1 MYRTALYNSCI
12 TICFFRAVFA
22 WFDIKL
28 CKESLHPVCQAVC
41 GFVSF
46 IKIGQKKTSVINSPL
61 FYRLNYARITDPI
74 LYLKSAQ
81 VKDFL
86 NILYYKFWGLFSA
99 ACVWFCVFFSHIRTR
114 KQKAKISTWFL
125 WNITCCL
132 LCIFCAWPCVKC

>member
-46 IKIGQKKTSVINSPL
+46 IKIGQKKTSVINSPIVL
-61 FYRLNYARITDPI
+61 PLNYVRMLVGMLTKPKVIASHLLRI
-74 LYLKSAQ
+74 Y
-81 VKDFL
+81 
-86 NILYYKFWGLFSA
+86 GLFFWQFGVA
-99 ACVWFCVFFSHIRTR
+99 
-114 KQKAKISTWFL
+114 QM
-125 WNITCCL
+125 
-132 LCIFCAWPCVKC
+132 